1 MGQRHPRDYIER
13 RLLSRSAVNV
23 ETPLVAGCHCRDAIK
38 GVYDT
43 RKDHDYGRMTDGEK
57 LQYMHR
63 LAHEV
68 WIGPIPAG
76 LDVMHRCDRPRC
88 IEPRHI
94 RAGTSKE
101 NSEDMV
107 RKGRHLL
114 GVARSAAKRKG
125 QPNWHGRGAKHPRAK
140 LNETQVRAIA
150 ADPRQGQVI
159 ADQYGISLTLVYR
172 IKNGLGWGW
181 LTMERVRPSGKRGN
195 RAPKA
200 RVTHGRMGAL
210 IKKFSEGK

>member
-1 MGQRHPRDYIER
+1 MGLRHSLEHIER
-13 RLLSRSAVNV
+13 RLLSRSAVNPATPVV
-23 ETPLVAGCHCRDAIK
+23 EGCHCRDAIA
-38 GVYDT
+38 GVYDK
-43 RKDHDYGRMTDGEK
+43 RKDHDYGKLWDGSR
-57 LQYMHR
+57 LTYMHR

-94 RAGTSKE
+94 KAATSKE
-101 NSEDMV
+101 NSQDMAA
-107 RKGRHLL
+107 KGRHRN
-114 GVARSAAKRKG
+114 GAEKRRG
-125 QPNWHGRGAKHPRAK
+125 QPNWWGRGSRHALAK

-159 ADQYGISLTLVYR
+159 ADQYGVSLSLVYG
-172 IKNGLGWGW
+172 IKSGRHWGW
-181 LTMERVRPSGKRGN
+181 LVMERVRPSGKRGN